1 MVESDFVITKILFL
15 ITVVFLFYFLFYL
28 SRKTKTQKITLVLL
42 TIQLSISLLRYQ
54 QFGLIADE
62 NTYHSTGLN
71 LMNSLNNGQGFQN
84 YGVGPGKES
93 FTFILGAIYYILGP
107 YPELGL
113 ITNAYLTSL
122 IPSILVIACNNLG
135 LKSIGKLAAWLF
147 VFSPP
152 SLLWAA
158 GLRRESL
165 AFLLVSLSV
174 LTISFVY
181 NRRFIPGFILFGVTY
196 YGISISRPQILLVL
210 IPGVFLALFISPKIA
225 LKKTFYDSKG
235 LFSNKV
241 MIICLTLIHVI
252 YVYSSI
258 IHPFIKKLPTLNGYL
273 QEISSPRFST
283 SVLGSSWES
292 NSSPFGYTYNVF
304 RSISGP
310 PFWEWS
316 SISMV
321 VFGIEGIF
329 YFATFILVA
338 FSMKDF
344 NVQRREILILISC
357 SVPLL
362 LASSLLLGNYG
373 INSRIRAHY
382 MIPLI
387 PIMALS
393 IRKLIQNRNTK
404 SFIH

>member
-1 MVESDFVITKILFL
+1 MIEFDFVITKILFL
-15 ITVVFLFYFLFYL
+15 IMAVFLLYFLFYI
-28 SRKTKTQKITLVLL
+28 SRKTETLKTTLVLL
-42 TIQLSISLLRYQ
+42 AIQLSISLFRYQ

-62 NTYHSTGLN
+62 NTYHFSGLN
-71 LMNSLNNGQGFQN
+71 LMNSLNSGQGFQN

-93 FTFILGAIYYILGP
+93 FTFILGTIYYILGP

-113 ITNAYLTSL
+113 ITNVYLTSL
-122 IPSILVIACNNLG
+122 IPSILVLACNNLG

-210 IPGVFLALFISPKIA
+210 IPGVFLALFISPKIDF
-225 LKKTFYDSKG
+225 KKTFYDSKH

-241 MIICLTLIHVI
+241 MIICLTLIHFI

-258 IHPFIKKLPTLNGYL
+258 IHPFIKKHPTINGYL
-273 QEISSPRFST
+273 QEISSSRFST
-283 SVLGSSWES
+283 SVLGSSWQS

-329 YFATFILVA
+329 YLVTFILVA
-338 FSMKDF
+338 ISIKKF
-344 NVQRREILILISC
+344 NPQRREILILISC

-362 LASSLLLGNYG
+362 LASTLLLGNYG

-382 MIPLI
+382 LIPLI
-387 PIMALS
+387 PIAALF
-393 IRKLIQNRNTK
+393 LQNIK
-404 SFIH
+404 IKESMK

>member
-1 MVESDFVITKILFL
+1 MIEFDFVITKILFL
-15 ITVVFLFYFLFYL
+15 ITVVFLFYSLFYL
-28 SRKTKTQKITLVLL
+28 SRKTETQKTTLVLL

-71 LMNSLNNGQGFQN
+71 LMNSLDNGQGFQN

-93 FTFILGAIYYILGP
+93 FTFILGTIYYILGP

-113 ITNAYLTSL
+113 ITNVYLTSL
-122 IPSILVIACNNLG
+122 IPSILVLACNNLG

-152 SLLWAA
+152 SLLWAT

-181 NRRFIPGFILFGVTY
+181 NRRFIPGFILFGITY

-210 IPGVFLALFISPKIA
+210 IPGVFLALFISPKIDF
-225 LKKTFYDSKG
+225 KKMFYDSKN
-235 LFSNKV
+235 LFSNRV
-241 MIICLTLIHVI
+241 MIISLTLIHFI
-252 YVYSSI
+252 YGYSNFI
-258 IHPFIKKLPTLNGYL
+258 DPFIKKLPTFNGYL

-283 SVLGSSWES
+283 SVLGASWQT
-292 NSSPFGYTYNVF
+292 NSSPFEYTYNLF

-329 YFATFILVA
+329 YFVTFILVA
-338 FSMKDF
+338 ISIKKF
-344 NVQRREILILISC
+344 NLQRREILILISC
-357 SVPLL
+357 SAPLL
-362 LASSLLLGNYG
+362 LASTLLLGNYG

-382 MIPLI
+382 LIPLI
-387 PIMALS
+387 PILAL
-393 IRKLIQNRNTK
+393 
-404 SFIH
+404 FIKDIFKARRFHS